1 MQNIIWFKDLSIK
14 DVPLVGGKNASLG
27 EMYGILTE
35 KQVNIPNGF
44 AVTAAAYTKF
54 LEANQLVPK
63 IKATLQGLN
72 TYNIANLQK
81 RGSKIRE
88 MILQAEMPSDMENDI
103 KAAYRKLSEESKRK
117 NIDVAVRSS
126 ATAEDLPSAS
136 FAGQQETY
144 LNITGEQAVLK
155 AVQKCFA
162 SLFTDRAISYRE
174 DKGFDHIETRLSVGV
189 QKMVRSDKASSGV
202 IFTIDPETGFT
213 GTIIINSS
221 WGLGDMIVQGKVIPD
236 EYKIFKPTLHKG
248 YKPIIVKK
256 LGTKEKTMIYG
267 SGESVTRIIKTL
279 EKNQQIFTLTDDEV
293 LTLAKWAAIIE
304 EHSGRPMDLEWAKDG
319 ISDALFI
326 VQARPETVH
335 ATKNILE
342 IEDYVAHSHT
352 AKMLAKGASVG
363 SKIAEGKA
371 NIILGVDGIK
381 HFKKGEVL
389 ITKMTDPDWE
399 PIMKIAAAIVTDEGG
414 RTSHAAIVSR
424 ELGIPCI
431 VGTQNA
437 TKKVK
442 HKSLVTVDCSTGAD
456 GYVWQGKIKWEIKK
470 YAVSHTERPKTK
482 IMMNIGSPEEAFEAS
497 FIPNDGVGLAREEF
511 IIASHIGIHPMALIN
526 FKKLQDKKLK
536 QKIAEKTVGYE
547 NKAEYYVDKLAEGI
561 AQITAAFYP
570 KPVILRFSD
579 FKTNEYA
586 TLLGGS
592 LYENEE
598 SNPMIG
604 WRGASRYNDPRFS
617 EAFGLECL
625 AVKKV
630 REEFGLT
637 NLSVMVPFCRTV
649 EEGRQVIEKIKKYG
663 LARGKTELSIYV
675 MCEIPSNVMEA
686 DEFLNIFD
694 GFSIGSNDLAQLTL
708 GIDRDSATLGK
719 IGDERDPSVKK
730 LVSAAIKA
738 AKTKGKYIGICGQAP
753 SDYEEFA
760 MYHVKEGID
769 SMSLNPNTI
778 IKTKEAVIQKEKQ
791 LKNKNF

>member
-1 MQNIIWFKDLSIK
+1 MKNIIWFKDLSIK
-14 DVPLVGGKNASLG
+14 DVLLVGGKNASLG
-27 EMYGILTE
+27 EMYNLLT
-35 KQVNIPNGF
+35 KKDVNIPNGF

-54 LEANQLVPK
+54 LEANQLTPK
-63 IKATLQGLN
+63 IKETLKGLN

-88 MILQAEMPSDMENDI
+88 MILKAEMPEDMKNDI
-103 KAAYRKLSEESKRK
+103 KEAYRKLSEESKMK
-117 NIDVAVRSS
+117 NTDVAVRSS

-144 LNITGEQAVLK
+144 LNISGEQAVLE
-155 AVQKCFA
+155 AVKKCFS

-174 DKGFDHIETRLSVGV
+174 DKGFDHIETHLSVGV

-202 IFTIDPETGFT
+202 MFTIDPETGFA
-213 GTIIINSS
+213 GTVIINSS

-236 EYKIFKPTLHKG
+236 EYKVFKPMLKQG

-256 LGTKEKTMIYG
+256 IGTKEKTMIYG
-267 SGESVTRIIKTL
+267 AGKSVTRIIKTSD
-279 EKNQQIFTLTDDEV
+279 KNRNIFSLTDEEV
-293 LTLAKWAAIIE
+293 LTLARWATIIE
-304 EHSGRPMDLEWAKDG
+304 DHYGRPMDLEWAKDG
-319 ISDALFI
+319 ISGELFI

-335 ATKNILE
+335 AVKNVLE
-342 IEDYVAHSHT
+342 IEDYVSDHRLG
-352 AKMLAKGASVG
+352 KMLVQGAAVG
-363 SKIAEGKA
+363 SKIAAGKA
-371 NIILGVDGIK
+371 NVILNVNGIK
-381 HFKKGEVL
+381 HFKKGEILV
-389 ITKMTDPDWE
+389 TKMTDPDWE

-431 VGTQNA
+431 VGTQGA
-437 TKKVK
+437 TKKIK
-442 HKSLVTVDCSTGAD
+442 HKQLVTVDCSTGMD
-456 GYVWQGKIKWEIKK
+456 GYVWQGKIKWEVKK

-526 FKKLQDKKLK
+526 FKKLQDQKLK

-547 NKAEYYVDKLAEGI
+547 NKAEFYIDKLAEGI

-586 TLLGGS
+586 TLLGGN
-592 LYENEE
+592 LYENQE

-604 WRGASRYNDPRFS
+604 WRGASRYNDPRFE

-637 NLSVMVPFCRTV
+637 NLNVMVPFCRTA
-649 EEGRQVIEKIKKYG
+649 EEGRKVIEKIKKCG
-663 LARGKTELSIYV
+663 LEQGKDGLSIYV
-675 MCEIPSNVMEA
+675 MCEIPSNIMEA
-686 DEFLNIFD
+686 DEFLKIFD

-738 AKTKGKYIGICGQAP
+738 AKAKGKYIGICGQAP

-760 MYHVKEGID
+760 MFLIEEGID
-769 SMSLNPNTI
+769 SMSLNPDTI
-778 IKTKEAVIQKEKQ
+778 IKTTEAVIKKEKQ
-791 LKNKNF
+791 LKR

>member
-1 MQNIIWFKDLSIK
+1 MKNIIWFKDLSIK
-14 DVPLVGGKNASLG
+14 DVLLVGGKNASLG
-27 EMYGILTE
+27 EMYNLLT
-35 KQVNIPNGF
+35 KKDVNIPNGF

-54 LEANQLVPK
+54 LEANQLTPK
-63 IKATLQGLN
+63 IKETLKGLN

-88 MILQAEMPSDMENDI
+88 MILKAEMPEDMKNDI
-103 KAAYRKLSEESKRK
+103 KEAYRKLSEESKMK
-117 NIDVAVRSS
+117 NTDVAVRSS

-144 LNITGEQAVLK
+144 LNISGEQAVLE
-155 AVQKCFA
+155 AVKKCFS

-174 DKGFDHIETRLSVGV
+174 DKGFDHIETHLSVGV

-202 IFTIDPETGFT
+202 MFTIDPETGFA
-213 GTIIINSS
+213 GTVIINSS

-236 EYKIFKPTLHKG
+236 EYKVFKPMLKQG

-256 LGTKEKTMIYG
+256 IGTKEKTMIYG
-267 SGESVTRIIKTL
+267 AGKSVTRIIKTSD
-279 EKNQQIFTLTDDEV
+279 KNRNIFSLTDEEV
-293 LTLAKWAAIIE
+293 LTLARWATIIE
-304 EHSGRPMDLEWAKDG
+304 DHYGRPMDLEWAKDG
-319 ISDALFI
+319 ISGELFI

-335 ATKNILE
+335 AVKNVLE
-342 IEDYVAHSHT
+342 IEDYVSDHRLG
-352 AKMLAKGASVG
+352 KMLVQGAAVG
-363 SKIAEGKA
+363 SKIAAGKA
-371 NIILGVDGIK
+371 NVILNVNGIK
-381 HFKKGEVL
+381 HFKKGEILV
-389 ITKMTDPDWE
+389 TKMTDPDWE

-431 VGTQNA
+431 VGTQGA
-437 TKKVK
+437 TKKIK
-442 HKSLVTVDCSTGAD
+442 HKQLVTVDCSTGMD
-456 GYVWQGKIKWEIKK
+456 GYVWQGKIKWEVKK

-526 FKKLQDKKLK
+526 FKKLQDQKLK

-547 NKAEYYVDKLAEGI
+547 NKAEFYIDKLAEGI

-586 TLLGGS
+586 TLLGGN
-592 LYENEE
+592 LYENQE

-604 WRGASRYNDPRFS
+604 WRGASRYNDPRFE

-637 NLSVMVPFCRTV
+637 NLNVMVPFCRTA
-649 EEGRQVIEKIKKYG
+649 EEGRKVIEKIKKCG
-663 LARGKTELSIYV
+663 LEQGKDGLSIYV
-675 MCEIPSNVMEA
+675 MCEIPSNIMEA
-686 DEFLNIFD
+686 DEFLKIFD

-738 AKTKGKYIGICGQAP
+738 AKAKGKYIGICGQAP

-760 MYHVKEGID
+760 MFLIEEGID
-769 SMSLNPNTI
+769 SMSLNPDTI
-778 IKTKEAVIQKEKQ
+778 IKTTEAVIQKEKQ
-791 LKNKNF
+791 LKR